1 MSLPTPP
8 PSNNDDAGLDAAPR
22 SLSQTQS
29 TPPSNSGYVTDPNF
43 LDANAGP
50 QTEFNPNS
58 DPNTNIGAEWQGVAE
73 PATEPGFGAASDDG
87 TTPGILDAGAAPPG
101 SSAVNASGFI
111 QARPNVLNQY
121 ASYTYSLSWYL
132 LTGEQYN
139 SLASRAPNV
148 NDWLLLM
155 QSGGIGPDQDRSV
168 YFPVDYYLDNLQI
181 QSMLAT
187 GGQGT
192 AAAHNVTA
200 LEFTVTEPNGITLIN
215 ALSDAVKELY
225 TENEQNETNA
235 ATGNKSRL
243 NASLAIHCMV
253 IHFYGYD
260 DAGNPINTG
269 AYGAQDSNGI
279 AKAVIEKIYPFH
291 IQKLEFRLA
300 NKQIE
305 YNIKG
310 IVRQYDLHAS
320 AKRGSIPANFELV
333 GRTVGDILSGNGSTG
348 TKVQLD
354 DGRKS
359 TPAVQT
365 PPPST
370 GTTVADLPVREQA
383 AIAAGTDYNL
393 VNEDGMAF
401 GGGGLTGA

>member
-1 MSLPTPP
+1 MSLPVPP
-8 PSNNDDAGLDAAPR
+8 PSLNEDAGLDAAPR
-22 SLSQTQS
+22 TIEQSQS

-43 LDANAGP
+43 FDATAGP

-73 PATEPGFGAASDDG
+73 PATEPGVGAASDDG
-87 TTPGILDAGAAPPG
+87 TTPGILDAGASSPG
-101 SSAVNASGFI
+101 SSAISAGGFI

-132 LTGEQYN
+132 LTPEQFN
-139 SLASRAPNV
+139 SLASSAPNV
-148 NDWLLLM
+148 NDWLLM
-155 QSGGIGPDQDRSV
+155 IQSGGIGPDQNRSQ
-168 YFPVDYYLDNLQI
+168 YFPVDYYLDNLQL
-181 QSMLAT
+181 QSMLPA
-187 GGQGT
+187 GDKGT
-192 AAAHNVTA
+192 AAAHNVTS
-200 LEFTVTEPNGITLIN
+200 LEFTVSEPNGVTLVN
-215 ALSDAVKELY
+215 SLSDAVKELY
-225 TENEQNETNA
+225 SKSQETKQ
-235 ATGNKSRL
+235 GN
-243 NASLAIHCMV
+243 NYALAIHCMV

-260 DAGNPINTG
+260 ETGNPIKTGSFGQQNTTPQSG
-269 AYGAQDSNGI
+269 GTPNP
-279 AKAVIEKIYPFH
+279 VIEKIYPFV
-291 IQKLEFRLA
+291 IQKFDFRLSTKA
-300 NKQIE
+300 VE

-310 IVRQYDLHAS
+310 MVPQYQLHAS

-359 TPAVQT
+359 TPSVQT
-365 PPPST
+365 PPPSK

-401 GGGGLTGA
+401 GGGGL